1 MIIPGRDV
9 LRAALRLRGFEWAR
23 RAAGKARPA
32 SAPVLQY
39 LLDLPIRIANQPVP
53 QHVKR
58 GDTRGAEN
66 IGT

>member
-1 MIIPGRDV
+1 V
-9 LRAALRLRGFEWAR
+9 LRGKHVQQARL
-23 RAAGKARPA
+23 
-32 SAPVLQY
+32 VLQY

-53 QHVKR
+53 QHLKR